1 MMKEFFGKDAK
12 GNDVTL
18 YTAEND
24 HLIMKVMDYGATLV
38 SFIDKETGI
47 DVVEGFENMDGYLDQ
62 TTYIG
67 ASIGRTAN
75 RIEKGIF
82 HLNGKEYHVPVNN
95 NGNANH
101 GGLEGFDK
109 KMYETTVKGQSVVF
123 HRVSPDGEEGYPGN
137 LDVKIT
143 YTLLDDG
150 ISIVSEGNS
159 DQDTLF
165 AYTNHSYFNLDGS
178 EDAMHHE
185 VRIHADRYGLS
196 DANGMTRDRFVSVEN
211 TPFDFRHFK
220 QPEQDIHANDE
231 QLKFGNGYDHFY
243 PVEGSGMR
251 VMAECRGNKLSLTMM
266 SDFPGFH
273 FYTSNWL
280 EGKTGKYGHVYP
292 PRSAVCFEAEYCPN
306 AINYP
311 DVKEKPVAHAG
322 KPLKHEIRYLLKTR

>member
-1 MMKEFFGKDAK
+1 MKEFFGKDRK

-18 YTAEND
+18 YTVEND

-38 SFIDKETGI
+38 SFISKDTGI
-47 DVVEGFENMDGYLDQ
+47 DVVEGFDNMEGYLGQ
-62 TTYIG
+62 TTYMG

-82 HLNGKEYHVPVNN
+82 TLDGREYHIPVNN

-109 KMYETTVKGQSVVF
+109 KMYETEEKAHSIIF
-123 HRVSPDGEEGYPGN
+123 RRVSPDGEEGYPGN
-137 LDVKIT
+137 LDVTIT
-143 YTLLDDG
+143 YTLLEDG
-150 ISIVSEGNS
+150 ISIVSEGKS
-159 DQDTLF
+159 DADTLF

-185 VRIHADRYGLS
+185 VRIPADTYGLS
-196 DANGMTRDRFVSVEN
+196 DENGLTLDQFVPVEN
-211 TPFDFRHFK
+211 TPFDFREFK
-220 QPEQDIHANDE
+220 EPEQDIHEENE
-231 QLKFGNGYDHFY
+231 QLKFGNGYDHHY
-243 PVEGSGMR
+243 PISGTGLR
-251 VMAECRGNKLSLTMM
+251 TMAECRGKKLELTMR

-273 FYTSNWL
+273 FYTANWL
-280 EGKTGKYGHVYP
+280 EGKTGKYGHVYS

-311 DVKEKPVAHAG
+311 DREQPVVHAG
-322 KPLKHEIRYLLKTR
+322 KILRHEIRYLLKTR